1 MGRNVLPT
9 IWIKQPS
16 VSWLVIASIIFLSV
30 TPSSGFVPLDIF
42 SLAAAHAAS
51 VVMTTLLVLVLPPWD
66 ATATMNEWHLMNGQV
81 RLPDTIELNLP
92 TAAVLSEIATQQNS
106 HLKLKHPTFI
116 GAGSGGAVFRFNED
130 DGAASDMLLKV
141 SWSGSTR
148 SVQREC
154 YMLQRL
160 EENGVS
166 ASERCLGQFP
176 YYYDQKLGGQ
186 DDQGR
191 IMIVLTP
198 YVREAVASVEAIP
211 TLPNDAKEQREAVR
225 QIAATVV
232 QMLAANIA
240 TIDVQPLMDPNT
252 GNVIFIDMTEA
263 QELIPPF
270 SFLDKVLMRSFV
282 AEMVALVP
290 ERFVDTASKA
300 VMDEVAVLKSRYFTV
315 R

>member
-1 MGRNVLPT
+1 
-9 IWIKQPS
+9 
-16 VSWLVIASIIFLSV
+16 
-30 TPSSGFVPLDIF
+30 
-42 SLAAAHAAS
+42 
-51 VVMTTLLVLVLPPWD
+51 
-66 ATATMNEWHLMNGQV
+66 MNGQV

-92 TAAVLSEIATQQNS
+92 TAAVLSEIPTQKGS
-106 HLKLKHPTFI
+106 YLKLKHPTFI

-154 YMLQRL
+154 HMLQRL
-160 EENGVS
+160 EENGVK
-166 ASERCLGQFP
+166 AIERCLGQFP
-176 YYYDQKLGGQ
+176 YNHDQKHGSE
-186 DDQGR
+186 DEQGR

-198 YVREAVASVEAIP
+198 YVREAVASVEAFP

-225 QIAATVV
+225 QIATTVV

>member
-1 MGRNVLPT
+1 MSYT
-9 IWIKQPS
+9 
-16 VSWLVIASIIFLSV
+16 LVD
-30 TPSSGFVPLDIF
+30 LD
-42 SLAAAHAAS
+42 
-51 VVMTTLLVLVLPPWD
+51 
-66 ATATMNEWHLMNGQV
+66 
-81 RLPDTIELNLP
+81 ELIL
-92 TAAVLSEIATQQNS
+92 
-106 HLKLKHPTFI
+106 
-116 GAGSGGAVFRFNED
+116 
-130 DGAASDMLLKV
+130 
-141 SWSGSTR
+141 
-148 SVQREC
+148 
-154 YMLQRL
+154 
-160 EENGVS
+160 
-166 ASERCLGQFP
+166 RCRDEQA
-176 YYYDQKLGGQ
+176 
-186 DDQGR
+186 R
-191 IMIVLTP
+191 T